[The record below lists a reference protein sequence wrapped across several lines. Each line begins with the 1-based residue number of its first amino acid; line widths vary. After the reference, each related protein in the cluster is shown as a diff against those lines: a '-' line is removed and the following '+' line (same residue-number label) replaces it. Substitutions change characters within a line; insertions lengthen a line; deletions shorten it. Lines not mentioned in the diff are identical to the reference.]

1 MPLFPATAQPE
12 LPATPRNRGAVRV
25 TWLVGAVALVG
36 LCVLVAASLGGADS
50 DQGQEVNR
58 EGVEWYRVQT
68 RSFELTVTESGDLD
82 ALERLEIKSKVEGRP
97 EIIFLVEEG
106 SQVEAGDVLVRL
118 DSDELRTKIEEATL
132 KVQAASTDEIFA
144 RRGLEI
150 ERNEA
155 RSRQAIAEVNL
166 ALAELELAKWKQ
178 GDVPQRR
185 RELDLALQTAQRQ
198 VERTKRDYEI
208 SKKLFAQKFIS
219 LNDLEDSEIAQLEA
233 TDGLLTAELDLS
245 VYDQYTYKTEQQQKQ
260 SALDQAKS
268 DLEREIA
275 RNESELARQE
285 ADLSSKTQTL
295 NIREES
301 LASLERQLAAS
312 EITAPQN
319 GMIVYGTSVG
329 QRSWRDDPMAEGRQV
344 RYNETILYIPDIR
357 QMVAN
362 LSIAEAY
369 EPLVQKGQ
377 AVRVTVDARPGEV
390 YHGVID
396 KTTPL
401 AESGGWL
408 NPGQREFT
416 ARVKLPP
423 GIDANLKP
431 AMRCTGQI
439 TVGQIQ
445 DALAVP
451 VQAVFT
457 EGEQHFCYVP
467 AGRGRV
473 KKQNVSIGRASETL
487 VEITD
492 GLAERDL
499 VLLRNPLP
507 GELQE

>member
-1 MPLFPATAQPE
+1 MNHLLVTHQPDFV
-12 LPATPRNRGAVRV
+12 RQCGAARV
-25 TWLVGAVALVG
+25 AWLVAAVVLVG
-36 LCVLVAASLGGADS
+36 LSVLVAASLGGADS
-50 DQGQEVNR
+50 DQPSASSGI
-58 EGVEWYRVQT
+58 EWYRVQPS
-68 RSFELTVTESGDLD
+68 SFELTVTESGDLD
-82 ALERLEIKSKVEGRP
+82 ALDRLEIKSKVEGRP

-106 SQVEAGDVLVRL
+106 SQVEAGDILVKL
-118 DSDELRTKIEEATL
+118 DSDDLRTKIEEATL
-132 KVQAASTDEIFA
+132 KVQSAQTDEIYA

-155 RSRQAIAEVNL
+155 RSRQAVAEVNL

-178 GDVPQRR
+178 GDVPQKR
-185 RELDLALQTAQRQ
+185 RELDLALQKAQRQ
-198 VERTKRDYEI
+198 VERTKRDYEV
-208 SKKLFAQKFIS
+208 SKKLYAQKFIS

-245 VYDQYTYKTEQQQKQ
+245 VYDQYTYQTEQQEKQ
-260 SALDQAKS
+260 SALDQATS
-268 DLEREIA
+268 DLKREIA
-275 RNESELARQE
+275 KNESELARQE

-295 NIREES
+295 NIRQES
-301 LASLERQLAAS
+301 LTSLEEQLAAS
-312 EITAPQN
+312 EIVAPQS

-329 QRSWRDDPMAEGRQV
+329 RRSWRNDPMAEGRQV

-362 LSIAEAY
+362 LAIAEAY
-369 EPLVQKGQ
+369 EPLVKKGQ
-377 AVRVTVDARPGEV
+377 TVRVTVDARPGEV
-390 YHGVID
+390 YEGVID

-416 ARVKLPP
+416 ARVKLPA

-439 TVGQIQ
+439 TVGRVEN
-445 DALAVP
+445 ALAVP

-467 AGRGRV
+467 AGNGRV
-473 KKQNVSIGRASETL
+473 KKQNVAIGRASEAF

-492 GLAERDL
+492 GLADRDL

-507 GELQE
+507 GELQNDT